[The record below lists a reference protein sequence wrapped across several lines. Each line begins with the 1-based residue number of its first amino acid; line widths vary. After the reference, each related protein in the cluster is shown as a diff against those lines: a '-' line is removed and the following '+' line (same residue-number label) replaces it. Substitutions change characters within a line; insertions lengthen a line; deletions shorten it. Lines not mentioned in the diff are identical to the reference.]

1 MIGVFGAFWVGMQI
15 LSGSGAATAS
25 LADGVVLRQVL
36 GMAAYIS
43 AVGLIGLGLGILLR
57 SVAGSIGAVVAG
69 FMVLPPLAGALLP
82 DSWGPILQY
91 LPSSAAAAFTT
102 VQGAGTDVLDAGPG
116 ALVLVA
122 WVVATVGAAIAAI
135 SRRDV

>member
-1 MIGVFGAFWVGMQI
+1 MRV
-15 LSGSGAATAS
+15 LSGGGAATVA
-25 LADGVVLRQVL
+25 LTDPGVLRQVL

-82 DSWGPILQY
+82 SGWDPLLQY
-91 LPSSAAAAFTT
+91 LPSSAAASFTT
-102 VQGAGTDVLDAGPG
+102 VQAAGPDVLHAGAG

-122 WVVATVGAAIAAI
+122 WVVVVVGAAIATI